1 MRIRADADT
10 ASRPWRSAS
19 DGVPRYSST
28 MMLLGMKHHHSCD
41 FLLYFQ
47 LFSFDSKT
55 IDETIRS
62 GMAL

>member
-1 MRIRADADT
+1 
-10 ASRPWRSAS
+10 
-19 DGVPRYSST
+19 

-55 IDETIRS
+55 INETIRS